1 MRKGLLGC
9 GQAHASFGAGK
20 SFWHRWTLRWRGR
33 CSKSKTSCLS
43 CVGHA
48 RFCLR
53 ILGLPR
59 CCTGSSQPHEPMES
73 GLAFTHLARKALY
86 RGQPRQTKIEQL
98 RWRLSR
104 EKVSR
109 PRCEPAT
116 RLNPRSHL
124 SHQHTGVSSNRL
136 HCKVAEIMSRLR
148 WRLRTVAP
156 RCPRRFQSM
165 WKPS

>member
-1 MRKGLLGC
+1 MRKGLLVC
-9 GQAHASFGAGK
+9 GQAQSSCGTGK

-48 RFCLR
+48 RFRLR
-53 ILGLPR
+53 ILGLKR
-59 CCTGSSQPHEPMES
+59 CSTGSSQPHEPMES
-73 GLAFTHLARKALY
+73 GLAFTHLAREALY

-104 EKVSR
+104 TKVSR
-109 PRCEPAT
+109 PRSMPAT
-116 RLNPRSHL
+116 RLHPRANL
-124 SHQHTGVSSNRL
+124 SHQHTCISSNRL
-136 HCKVAEIMSRLR
+136 HCKAAEFMSRLR
-148 WRLRTVAP
+148 WRLLRAAP